1 MYYLVKLFGVAFWIL
16 ATAVA
21 LHFVFSA
28 FYDDLVDVTDM
39 WGIIDWFM
47 AVGTALALIIH
58 YVRKRATDSQEG
70 YGGISR
76 EYLEVNATVY
86 ASVLLTLWFFW
97 NWFDFLTGGGADQDT
112 VRSIIWTIVDP
123 LFVIVMG
130 VTGCYLWRTARD
142 Y

>member
-1 MYYLVKLFGVAFWIL
+1 MYYLVKLLGVAFWLL
-16 ATAVA
+16 ATGVA

-28 FYDDLVDVTDM
+28 FYDGLVDVTDV
-39 WGIIDWFM
+39 WWVIDWFM

-58 YVRKRATDSQEG
+58 YLRKRAADSQDS

-76 EYLEVNATVY
+76 EYLEVNAMVY

-112 VRSIIWTIVDP
+112 VRSIIWTLVDP

-130 VTGCYLWRTARD
+130 VTGCYLWRAARD